1 MLLLVDGPDGA
12 GKSTLI
18 SQLEELYPGL
28 STTHHGPYKGAT
40 GRELGAF
47 LMSSMRPAFTNVM
60 TVVDRSWLSEPIY
73 AEVFRKQESRLDAA
87 LTRMLERSALTQG
100 GVIVLCLPPFE
111 RCREAFMSGR
121 EEMMSSVDDLR
132 RVYDRY
138 ALGPATSLPVVKHD
152 YTSESVADLMA
163 KVGAV
168 LDNYPVPRITIIGD
182 RPNVRT
188 QAQQLYHVPFVT
200 FSGRGCSEWLCE
212 QLELSGVPEWG
223 LDWYNAYDDQE
234 NPLDPELLEPG
245 TIVVALGRH
254 AQQWCFDNSI
264 KHVHCPHPQV
274 HKRFHYDK
282 PYPLVNI
289 LKEIWNAK
297 N

>member
-40 GRELGAF
+40 GRELGAA
-47 LMSSMRPAFTNVM
+47 LMSSMRPSFAGVT

-73 AEVFRKQESRLDAA
+73 AEVFRRQPSRLGTP
-87 LTRMLERSALTQG
+87 LVRMLERAALTQSG
-100 GVIVLCLPPFE
+100 IIVLCMPPFE
-111 RCREAFMSGR
+111 RCREAFLSGR
-121 EEMMSSVDDLR
+121 DEMMSSVEDLR

-138 ALGPATSLPVVKHD
+138 ALGPATNLPVVKYD
-152 YTSESVADLMA
+152 YTTEDVGDLMN
-163 KVGAV
+163 KVV
-168 LDNYPVPRITIIGD
+168 DTLNEYPAPRITILGD
-182 RPNVRT
+182 RPNVKT
-188 QAQQLYHVPFVT
+188 HAQKQYHVPFVA
-200 FSGRGCSEWLCE
+200 FSGRGCSEWLGE
-212 QLELSGVPEWG
+212 QLELAGVPEWA
-223 LDWYNAYDDQE
+223 LDWYNAYDDQD
-234 NPLDPELLEPG
+234 NPLDATLLEPG
-245 TIVVALGRH
+245 TSVVALGRH
-254 AQQWCFDNSI
+254 AQEWCFDNGV

-274 HKRFHYDK
+274 HKRFHHDK
-282 PYPLVNI
+282 QYPLVDI